1 MNESDAELAGKAK
14 SGDMS
19 AFEQLILRYERS
31 VRSVAWAYL
40 RESNACDD
48 ATQETFIAAF
58 RSLASLRET
67 DKFAPWLM
75 QIARRTSQRQRSRTN
90 ISLEQVTQIDEM
102 ADVRPGISF
111 RQRQLLEYIEKLPE
125 GERLVI
131 AMRYFDG
138 HSSQEIADVTKR
150 PLGTVTKQLSRAYER
165 LRKWLIQS
173 EEQNDERK

>member
-1 MNESDAELAGKAK
+1 MIESDAELVGKAK
-14 SGDMS
+14 IGDMP

-58 RSLASLRET
+58 RSLVGLKEAA
-67 DKFAPWLM
+67 KFGPWLM

-90 ISLEQVTQIDEM
+90 IPIEQGTQIEEI
-102 ADVRPGISF
+102 AEVRPGISF
-111 RQRQLLEYIEKLPE
+111 RQRQVLECIEKLPE
-125 GERLVI
+125 SERLVI

-165 LRKWLIQS
+165 LRMWLMQS
-173 EEQNDERK
+173 EEQNDERE